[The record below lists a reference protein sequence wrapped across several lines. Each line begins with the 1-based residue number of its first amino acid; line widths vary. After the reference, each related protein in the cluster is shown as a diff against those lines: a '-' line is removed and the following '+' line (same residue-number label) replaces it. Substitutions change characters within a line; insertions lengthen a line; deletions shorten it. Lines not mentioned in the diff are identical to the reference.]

1 MALTQVD
8 GGLLSPTNGQFY
20 GFKSR
25 IINGAMVIDQR
36 NAGAIVTPI
45 DAQYTLDRWKF
56 NISQSAKFT
65 VQQTPSATE
74 TGYATRVAAGFT
86 NYLACTSSS
95 AYSVAS
101 GDYFLAEQD
110 IEGLNCYDLAWGT
123 ASAKSVTLSFWVYS
137 SLTGTFGGALV
148 NSGLSRSYPFSY
160 TINSASTWE
169 QKTIT
174 ITGDTS
180 GTWLTTNGVGI
191 RVRFGLGVGTTYSG
205 TAGSWAATNYVSAT
219 GAVSVVGTN
228 GATFYITGVQLEKGS
243 TATSFDYRPY
253 GTELQLCQRY
263 FLIYKAADW
272 SDVYC
277 RFTNGGMADNT
288 GSCNVAFVLPIT
300 MRTVPTLY
308 ASAASAFSCYNG
320 SFVNGLTSVAI
331 NSGNSSSVNLSFL
344 KAASFTS
351 GAFYQPLANAN
362 NTAYFGFSA
371 EL

>member
-36 NAGAIVTPI
+36 NAGASATLTNGG
-45 DAQYTLDRWKF
+45 YSLDRWKTTF
-56 NISQSAKFT
+56 TQTSKYT
-65 VQQTPSATE
+65 VQQNAGSVTPP
-74 TGYATRVAAGFT
+74 TGYS
-86 NYLACTSSS
+86 NYLGVTSSS
-95 AYSVAS
+95 AYSVLA
-101 GDYFLAEQD
+101 GDFFFISQL
-110 IEGLNCYDLAWGT
+110 IEGFNTSDLGWGT
-123 ASAKSVTLSFWVYS
+123 AGASSVTLSFWVRS
-137 SLTGTFGGALV
+137 SLTGTFGGVLQ
-148 NSGLSRSYPFSY
+148 NSAENYTYPFSF
-160 TINSASTWE
+160 TINAANTWE
-169 QKTIT
+169 QKTVT
-174 ITGDTS
+174 VTGPTA
-180 GTWLTTNGVGI
+180 GTWVGGTNGVGMA
-191 RVRFGLGVGTTYSG
+191 VRFSLGAGSTYSG
-205 TAGSWAATNYVSAT
+205 TAGSWSGSTYYSAT
-219 GAVSVVGTN
+219 GATSVVGTN